1 MEQLH
6 SKILGEGRPLV
17 VLHGFLG
24 MSDNWKSIGSRY
36 AEQGWQ
42 VHLVDQRN
50 HGRSFWSS
58 DFGYELMADDLYNYM
73 SAHSL
78 DTAVLLGHSM
88 GGKTAMHFACTFP
101 DMVDKLVVAD
111 IAPKQYP
118 PHHQHIFD
126 ALNRV
131 PRDEIESRTQA
142 DAVLCEHLTDMGIR
156 QFLLKSLHWAEKDRL
171 DFRFNLDVL
180 QYQQESVGEALK
192 EDAIFEKPTLFIR
205 GDQSD
210 YIEEDDLE
218 LIHAHFPL
226 ARLETVSRAGHW
238 LHSENPGEFIS
249 KTMEF
254 INS

>member
-6 SKILGEGRPLV
+6 SKIMGEGRPLI

-36 AEQGWQ
+36 AENGWQ

-50 HGRSFWSS
+50 HGRSFWSA
-58 DFGYELMADDLYNYM
+58 DFSYELMADDLYNYM
-73 SAHSL
+73 TDHVL
-78 DTAVLLGHSM
+78 DSVVLMGHSM
-88 GGKTAMHFACTFP
+88 GGKTAMNFATTFP
-101 DMVDKLVVAD
+101 DMVDKLIVAD
-111 IAPKQYP
+111 IAPKYYP
-118 PHHQHIFD
+118 PHHQQILD
-126 ALNRV
+126 GLNQV
-131 PRDEIESRTQA
+131 PRDEIESRSQA
-142 DAVLCEHLTDMGIR
+142 DAVLSEHITDMGIR

-180 QYQQESVGEALK
+180 QYHQETVGAALK

-210 YIEEDDLE
+210 YILEEDLE
-218 LIHAHFPL
+218 LIHTHFPF
-226 ARLETVSRAGHW
+226 ATLETVRRAGHW
-238 LHSENPGEFIS
+238 LHAENPGDFIN
-249 KTMEF
+249 KTLEF